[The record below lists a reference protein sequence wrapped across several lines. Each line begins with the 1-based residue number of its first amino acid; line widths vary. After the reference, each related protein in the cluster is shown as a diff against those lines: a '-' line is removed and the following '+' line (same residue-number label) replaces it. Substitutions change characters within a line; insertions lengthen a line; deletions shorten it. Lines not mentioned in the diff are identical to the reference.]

1 MNNLVKEK
9 ALFEL
14 SVAKKYLN
22 KMLFLFENKH
32 DCIKVV
38 KNSRK
43 AQKALGNARKIMIE
57 GHLECCL
64 REKFKT
70 LNDNHEFNKIVQLLR
85 N

>member
-1 MNNLVKEK
+1 MNKLVKER

-22 KMLFLFENKH
+22 KMFFLSENEH

-43 AQKALGNARKIMIE
+43 AQKALGNARKIMLE

-70 LNDNHEFNKIVQLLR
+70 LNGDQEFNKVVHLIR

>member
-1 MNNLVKEK
+1 MNKLIKEK
-9 ALFEL
+9 TLFEL
-14 SVAKKYLN
+14 SAAKKYLD
-22 KMLFLFENKH
+22 KMLILFENKH
-32 DCIKVV
+32 DCIRVV

-43 AQKALGNARKIMIE
+43 AQKALGNARKIVLE

-70 LNDNHEFNKIVQLLR
+70 LNSDQEFNKIVNLIR

>member
-1 MNNLVKEK
+1 MNKLVKEK

-14 SVAKKYLN
+14 TAAKKYLS
-22 KMLFLFENKH
+22 KMLFLFEHKH

-43 AQKALGNARKIMIE
+43 AQIALGNARKIMIE

-70 LNDNHEFNKIVQLLR
+70 LNGDQEFNKIVHLLK